1 MRRFIAL
8 LTALVLVPPLLR
20 ADPQESVRQEFREA
34 LAAASDGRP
43 TEASADSE
51 ALRGYVLYA
60 YVEDARLELAL
71 RQAARGGYAGDMGPL
86 DSRIEEFL
94 ARHGTEPV
102 ARGLRRQWLDSLATR
117 SMWETYLQQYNAE
130 VDTSKTLGCHAL
142 VARTRLGRTEGL
154 EQDIAAT
161 WLSPESLP
169 DACDPAFDWMKERGR
184 LTNELI
190 EQRGRLALEAGE
202 AGLARYLARSLP
214 ESSAAPLLQWA
225 SLIEQP
231 AASIDALIA
240 NPARAVEPQAL
251 LAGWTRLARRDP
263 DGAASRYPGLVQ
275 ARKLDAAAASPYA
288 IATGLGAS
296 WSRKPYA
303 LEFFARG
310 QAQDFD
316 DVAHEWHVRAA
327 LWSGDW
333 SRVRS
338 AIAAMPAKLR
348 EDNRWRYWAAR
359 SDEALGDSE
368 AARSAYAAVV
378 PTDNWYA
385 VLAATR
391 LKQPFAP
398 TLEPMDITAAGMAA
412 VAELPGMQRAREL
425 RLCDMRNEAT
435 SEWRWTYEQLDPGQQ
450 LQAIGI
456 ASDWGWHLEAV
467 AAAAK
472 RGLFND
478 YERLYPRPYDVEVKR
493 ASVLTGLPPELIY
506 AIIRQES
513 LYRADAAS
521 SAGALGLMQLL
532 PATATRTARRWD
544 LPPPTRSSLLIPD
557 VNVPLGSA
565 TLKSLLDRADGQTP
579 LAMAGY
585 NAGPGAARRWLPEQ
599 PMDLDIW
606 VENIPYNETRGYIQ
620 RASWHTVV
628 FRWLGDREPRAQ
640 ESWLGQIHRPGTG
653 DALERAD

>member
-8 LTALVLVPPLLR
+8 LTALLLVPPLLR

-348 EDNRWRYWAAR
+348 EELALLGGTLRRGPGRQRSGAQRLRRRRADRQLVRGAR
-359 SDEALGDSE
+359 SH
-368 AARSAYAAVV
+368 AA
-378 PTDNWYA
+378 
-385 VLAATR
+385 
-391 LKQPFAP
+391 QPGLCPDTGA
-398 TLEPMDITAAGMAA
+398 DGHHGSRHGGSGGAAGHAESTGA
-412 VAELPGMQRAREL
+412 PPLRHAQRSHERVA
-425 RLCDMRNEAT
+425 
-435 SEWRWTYEQLDPGQQ
+435 LD
-450 LQAIGI
+450 I
-456 ASDWGWHLEAV
+456 
-467 AAAAK
+467 
-472 RGLFND
+472 RT
-478 YERLYPRPYDVEVKR
+478 
-493 ASVLTGLPPELIY
+493 TG
-506 AIIRQES
+506 S
-513 LYRADAAS
+513 C
-521 SAGALGLMQLL
+521 
-532 PATATRTARRWD
+532 ATATGHRHRLRLGLAPRGGRGCRKARPVQR
-544 LPPPTRSSLLIPD
+544 LRAPLSPPL
-557 VNVPLGSA
+557 
-565 TLKSLLDRADGQTP
+565 
-579 LAMAGY
+579 
-585 NAGPGAARRWLPEQ
+585 
-599 PMDLDIW
+599 
-606 VENIPYNETRGYIQ
+606 
-620 RASWHTVV
+620 
-628 FRWLGDREPRAQ
+628 
-640 ESWLGQIHRPGTG
+640 
-653 DALERAD
+653 